1 MCAKSINFVCAI
13 CQWLFYDVVFF
24 VCLLFFHKWTI
35 HQVYVVSAWF
45 LLNAKVAISWLTS
58 YISIRCLKARCFVLT
73 NAMRWL
79 FIVSTYKKPTPRINM
94 PLQSDTLS
102 CFRAN
107 QSLLL
112 LLNAVCLVGK
122 QQIQV
127 LQSLFDPT
135 GVQNTI
141 NHTRG
146 EHACHYTNP
155 SMRVFMAFA
164 SKTHLGIKVYGH

>member
-1 MCAKSINFVCAI
+1 MPEGEI
-13 CQWLFYDVVFF
+13 
-24 VCLLFFHKWTI
+24 
-35 HQVYVVSAWF
+35 
-45 LLNAKVAISWLTS
+45 
-58 YISIRCLKARCFVLT
+58 CFVLT
-73 NAMRWL
+73 NAMSWL

-127 LQSLFDPT
+127 LQSLLDPT
-135 GVQNTI
+135 GVRAHDQPYSRRTGLPLHQSIDAVICIHDVCKQDTFRYKSIWTLDRLNAI
-141 NHTRG
+141 GETRRA
-146 EHACHYTNP
+146 HQIQYRR
-155 SMRVFMAFA
+155 S
-164 SKTHLGIKVYGH
+164 Y